1 MSPGRIRLI
10 DLPPEV
16 RAQIAGREKGRLAPR
31 PPRPAAD
38 TAERLKTTWTCH
50 NCRAHFTTWAA
61 AQRHSNAPG
70 HRRIELDL

>member
-50 NCRAHFTTWAA
+50 TCRAHITTEIDVE
-61 AQRHSNAPG
+61 RHSDAHR